1 MLRLASKNK
10 GTFKCS
16 NCESKKTSLR
26 RQHAHWPTEPFQA
39 LGKEAAQKFMR
50 DIEGK
55 QLSEMERLYEDMV
68 LQGYKKKEDSY
79 EEGGAYYP
87 IIVWAAKGF
96 DIVAIESKS
105 LAENKDL
112 HDVLGEVFR
121 VQLVGGI
128 CLMCDF
134 GWSQYVFVHL

>member
-39 LGKEAAQKFMR
+39 LGKFAAQKFMR

-68 LQGYKKKEDSY
+68 LQGYKKKEDVY
-79 EEGGAYYP
+79 EEGGANYP
-87 IIVWAAKGF
+87 LSVWAAKGF